1 MKIENDQQVVL
12 LNNPAKPSS
21 VKGGSN
27 AQGSAQQV
35 AGTEDQV
42 ELSGFTDQV
51 SKLKE
56 QVKALPGM
64 NESKVA
70 SVKQSIDSG
79 TYNAKGVL
87 VARSMLKSQLLDE
100 TL

>member
-1 MKIENDQQVVL
+1 V
-12 LNNPAKPSS
+12 
-21 VKGGSN
+21 
-27 AQGSAQQV
+27 
-35 AGTEDQV
+35 
-42 ELSGFTDQV
+42 
-51 SKLKE
+51 
-56 QVKALPGM
+56 

-70 SVKQSIDSG
+70 SMKQAIDSG